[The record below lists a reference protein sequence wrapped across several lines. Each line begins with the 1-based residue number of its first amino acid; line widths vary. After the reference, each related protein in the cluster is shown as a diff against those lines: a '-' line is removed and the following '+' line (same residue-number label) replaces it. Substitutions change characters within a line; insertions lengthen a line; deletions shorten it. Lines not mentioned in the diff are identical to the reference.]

1 MSEPGFA
8 AERGAELLPAVG
20 RVRIAMGELLLEPVS
35 NVAHI
40 SNRLVR
46 TLAPNKYTASG
57 AAEDRLCTS
66 GGDCRHVAGL
76 TWRAIRYS
84 SPSSAERSS
93 MRAFERITSAAS
105 SRESPPMSVSHTN
118 ASMPSVA
125 PIP

>member
-20 RVRIAMGELLLEPVS
+20 WVRIAMGRTPLRTGFKRS
-35 NVAHI
+35 SHQH
-40 SNRLVR
+40 RLVR

>member
-46 TLAPNKYTASG
+46 TL
-57 AAEDRLCTS
+57 
-66 GGDCRHVAGL
+66 
-76 TWRAIRYS
+76 
-84 SPSSAERSS
+84 
-93 MRAFERITSAAS
+93 
-105 SRESPPMSVSHTN
+105 SPPREPKPRRVS
-118 ASMPSVA
+118 
-125 PIP
+125 